1 MLAKIDM
8 NEADLL
14 KYEQYRKRVV
24 TEIRQL
30 RVVLETLEAR
40 KNERTCTLK
49 NVSISLCALYTRL

>member
-1 MLAKIDM
+1 M

-49 NVSISLCALYTRL
+49 NVF

>member
-1 MLAKIDM
+1 M

-49 NVSISLCALYTRL
+49 NVSIFIVSLNTRL